1 MSDQVGLVVT
11 DLDGTLWDAQER
23 IHDRTLDALRTLER
37 RQTPL
42 LVATGRRR
50 RSAASGLAR
59 EGLAPP
65 AVVLDGALG
74 VDLSTGRVF
83 HEAAFDPPDAV
94 VVIDILAS
102 LGLSPCL
109 QVFRDHADV
118 VAGPDPSTNPR
129 HVELIGERLARDDV
143 RRVAAGETVLGFT
156 IAGRPPQLLGGVV
169 AAIAN
174 VADAVVTRDLFY
186 GGATLTVRPKGV
198 SKWEGV
204 LAYCTDQ
211 GIDPGGVL
219 ALGDGE
225 NDLELLGGAAVAC
238 VVSDGCEQAL
248 ALADHV
254 IGPASE
260 GGWCAVLDH
269 C

>member
-1 MSDQVGLVVT
+1 VSDQVGLVVT

-37 RQTPL
+37 RGTPL

-50 RSAASGLAR
+50 RSAAMGLAR

-74 VDLSTGRVF
+74 VDLTTGRVF
-83 HEAAFDPPDAV
+83 QEAAFAASDAV
-94 VVIDILAS
+94 AVVDILAT

-109 QVFRDHADV
+109 HVVREDADV
-118 VAGPDPSTNPR
+118 VAGPQPSTHPR

-143 RRVAAGETVLGFT
+143 GRVAAAETVLGFT
-156 IAGRPPQLLGGVV
+156 IAGRPPEVLDGVV
-169 AAIAN
+169 AAVAD

-186 GGATLTVRPKGV
+186 GGGTLTVRPRGV

-204 LAYCTDQ
+204 LAFCADQ
-211 GIDPGGVL
+211 DIDPCGVL

-238 VVSDGCEQAL
+238 VVSGGCEQAL